1 MGEERAKHRKLL
13 EQQKQNRKGVQPA
26 QRPISPSKQN
36 DDGHLPLSNNIA
48 PLSPPK
54 SPAIVGAAAEFSL
67 DTVIISNED
76 NDILKALEQEREKHR
91 VLQEKQRRL
100 TSAAIVSKTVG
111 FKDLHVDRNE
121 TPSSTLKGM
130 FPSVESPSD
139 SNDHNVLSNEIDSPG
154 IEGQIEVLR
163 TEPKEDVT
171 IDTIYDGSV
180 AVKEMNEPFDMI
192 SPLFERPAG
201 NKLRAHTN
209 KSLEGLTFSK
219 ISDISMEGLQ
229 NSTINDISL
238 NLSGDSGNKLS
249 PGKYIEHHESSAV
262 PPPPPLPQYASEK
275 KVSAAM
281 FQRVTNRSQLRG
293 DN

>member
-1 MGEERAKHRKLL
+1 
-13 EQQKQNRKGVQPA
+13 
-26 QRPISPSKQN
+26 
-36 DDGHLPLSNNIA
+36 
-48 PLSPPK
+48 
-54 SPAIVGAAAEFSL
+54 
-67 DTVIISNED
+67 
-76 NDILKALEQEREKHR
+76 LKALEQEREKHQ

-100 TSAAIVSKTVG
+100 TSAAIASKKVE
-111 FKDLHVDRNE
+111 FKGLLVDRNE
-121 TPSSTLKGM
+121 TPSSSLKDM

-139 SNDHNVLSNEIDSPG
+139 SNDHVLSNEIDSLG
-154 IEGQIEVLR
+154 IEGEGEVLK

-238 NLSGDSGNKLS
+238 NLW
-249 PGKYIEHHESSAV
+249 
-262 PPPPPLPQYASEK
+262 
-275 KVSAAM
+275 
-281 FQRVTNRSQLRG
+281 
-293 DN
+293 